1 MYKVFK
7 RRVNHIY
14 NFFLDILYSIVSFID
29 WFNFL
34 YIKNKLLDGYKTIE
48 EIDISKYGIKVLTD
62 TGFEPISYIY
72 NTKPFEIYDITVGL
86 DGTDERIYTTKCAD
100 KHMFFDDNY
109 NIVYADELIEG
120 ISKIQTDCGIKV
132 VSSVSHKTRKN
143 RLNQVSMCDISVDSQ
158 NHRFYTNGILSHN
171 SVTTAIFCLW
181 TIIFRNDKMALLLS
195 KSGAAGRDLLAKIK
209 DMYRHLPF
217 YLKPGV
223 LKWNLSEIA
232 FDNNSS
238 MSTEA
243 FSPTAGLGKTI
254 NFLVLDEFAWCP
266 PNDVELF
273 YNNIIPTITTD
284 TNANICII
292 STQNGFNLF
301 YKLFMGSVKGENI
314 YANMTVNWW
323 DVPNWDSKNN
333 CWVKRDEKWRNEM
346 VGVLGSEQNF
356 EYQYGTQFLISDKCI
371 VSREVMAD
379 IMDNAK
385 MFIPLEK
392 HHVYKDELLYYSLN
406 NKYFKIKE
414 DYIFSKDKYYIILID
429 LAEGAGGDYTVFNIF
444 DIGDGE
450 QFEQVAYWHSNK
462 VSIDGAAL
470 EFWLMFG
477 QVFDPEHTLFSIEWN
492 TYGELFWNYIM
503 ALNEPDE
510 YNGAANWRFNVI
522 KSLEGIE
529 TGSVIMYKKANS
541 NQLVPGLRW
550 THTSKQSACSLLRN
564 KLSNKSIIINDLNTA
579 VEIQNFEDKNSNG
592 SYEAI
597 YGHDD
602 IVMTLTQI
610 PEVEK
615 TLRFKNLIETIQEE
629 KIKQNYYNN
638 IINAG

>member
-1 MYKVFK
+1 MDDNKKRDKTEFDPIKVAMDGKMAEQVIWSTNSINAAIDGINKGLQLKANPFIGKDTQLLKPNLVYKRTKDEVEDFK
-7 RRVNHIY
+7 RCMFDPIY
-14 NFFLDILYSIVSFID
+14 FSSKC
-29 WFNFL
+29 
-34 YIKNKLLDGYKTIE
+34 YIKTPTGMVPCVLRDYQIRYINHLVNNRFSILLAA
-48 EIDISKYGIKVLTD
+48 
-62 TGFEPISYIY
+62 
-72 NTKPFEIYDITVGL
+72 
-86 DGTDERIYTTKCAD
+86 R
-100 KHMFFDDNY
+100 
-109 NIVYADELIEG
+109 
-120 ISKIQTDCGIKV
+120 QCGK
-132 VSSVSHKTRKN
+132 
-143 RLNQVSMCDISVDSQ
+143 
-158 NHRFYTNGILSHN
+158 

-333 CWVKRDEKWRNEM
+333 CWVKRDDKWRNEM

-379 IMDNAK
+379 IMENAK
-385 MFIPLEK
+385 MFTPLEK

-444 DIGDGE
+444 EILGGE
-450 QFEQVAYWHSNK
+450 KFEQVAYWHSNK
-462 VSIDGAAL
+462 VAIEDAAL

-477 QVFDPEHTLFSIEWN
+477 QVFDSERTLFSIEWN
-492 TYGELFWNYIM
+492 TYGELFWNYIR
-503 ALNEPDE
+503 ALNEPDD

-529 TGSVIMYKKANS
+529 TGSVIMYKKSNS
-541 NQLVPGLRW
+541 NQMVPGLRW
-550 THTSKQSACSLLRN
+550 THSSKRSACSLLRN

-615 TLRFKNLIETIQEE
+615 TLRFRNLIETIQEE
-629 KIKQNYYNN
+629 KVKLNLYN
-638 IINAG
+638 IDEQVSQIHSLY

>member
-1 MYKVFK
+1 MDDNKKRDKTEFDPIKVARDGKMAEHVIWSTNSINAAIGGINKGLQLKANPFIGKDTQLLKPNLVYKRTKDEVEDFK
-7 RRVNHIY
+7 KCMFDPIY
-14 NFFLDILYSIVSFID
+14 FASKC
-29 WFNFL
+29 
-34 YIKNKLLDGYKTIE
+34 YIKTPT
-48 EIDISKYGIKVLTD
+48 GIKPCVLRD
-62 TGFEPISYIY
+62 YQVRYI
-72 NTKPFEIYDITVGL
+72 NHLVNNRFSIL
-86 DGTDERIYTTKCAD
+86 LAAR
-100 KHMFFDDNY
+100 
-109 NIVYADELIEG
+109 
-120 ISKIQTDCGIKV
+120 QCGK
-132 VSSVSHKTRKN
+132 
-143 RLNQVSMCDISVDSQ
+143 
-158 NHRFYTNGILSHN
+158 

-333 CWVKRDEKWRNEM
+333 CWVKRDDKWRNEM

-379 IMDNAK
+379 IMENAK
-385 MFIPLEK
+385 MFVALEK
-392 HHVYKDELLYYSLN
+392 HHIYKDELLYYSLN

-444 DIGDGE
+444 EICGGE
-450 QFEQVAYWHSNK
+450 KFEQVAYWHSNK
-462 VSIDGAAL
+462 VAIEDAAL

-477 QVFDPEHTLFSIEWN
+477 QVFDPERALFSIEWN
-492 TYGELFWNYIM
+492 TYGELFWNYIRT
-503 ALNEPDE
+503 LNEPDD
-510 YNGAANWRFNVI
+510 YAAATNWRFNVI
-522 KSLEGIE
+522 KSWDGIE
-529 TGSVIMYKKANS
+529 TGSVIMYKKSNS
-541 NQLVPGLRW
+541 NQMVPGIRW
-550 THTSKQSACSLLRN
+550 VHASKQSACSLLRN

-629 KIKQNYYNN
+629 NVKRNLYN
-638 IINAG
+638 IDEQPSQIRSLY

>member
-1 MYKVFK
+1 MEDNKKHDKTEFDPIKVARDGKMAEQVIWSTNSINTAIDGINKGLQLKANPFIGKDTQLLKPNLVYKRTKEEIEDFK
-7 RRVNHIY
+7 KCMFDPIY
-14 NFFLDILYSIVSFID
+14 FASKC
-29 WFNFL
+29 
-34 YIKNKLLDGYKTIE
+34 YIKTPTGLKPCTLRDYQV
-48 EIDISKYGIKVLTD
+48 KYINHL
-62 TGFEPISYIY
+62 
-72 NTKPFEIYDITVGL
+72 
-86 DGTDERIYTTKCAD
+86 
-100 KHMFFDDNY
+100 
-109 NIVYADELIEG
+109 
-120 ISKIQTDCGIKV
+120 
-132 VSSVSHKTRKN
+132 
-143 RLNQVSMCDISVDSQ
+143 VD
-158 NHRFYTNGILSHN
+158 HRFSILRACRQAGK
-171 SVTTAIFCLW
+171 SVITAIFCLW
-181 TIIFRNDKMALLLS
+181 MIIFHNDKIALLLS

-209 DMYRHLPF
+209 DMYRYLPF

-238 MSTEA
+238 MTTEA

-301 YKLFMGSVKGENI
+301 YKLFMGSIKGENI

-333 CWVKRDEKWRNEM
+333 CWIPRDEKWKNEM

-356 EYQYGTQFLISDKCI
+356 EYQYGTEFLISDKCI

-379 IMDNAK
+379 IMENAK
-385 MFIPLEK
+385 MFITLDN
-392 HHVYKDELLYYSLN
+392 HNTYKDDLLYYSLN

-414 DYIFSKDKYYIILID
+414 DYIFSKENYYIILID

-444 DIGDGE
+444 EIKDGE
-450 QFEQVAYWHSNK
+450 KFEQVAYWHSNK
-462 VSIDGAAL
+462 VAIEDAAL

-492 TYGELFWNYIM
+492 TYGELFWNYLR

-510 YNGAANWRFNVI
+510 FNTDTNWRFNVI
-522 KSLEGIE
+522 KTLDGIE
-529 TGSVIMYKKANS
+529 TSSAIMYKKANTT
-541 NQLVPGLRW
+541 QLIPGLRW
-550 THTSKQSACSLLRN
+550 SHQSKQSACSLLRN
-564 KLSNKSIIINDLNTA
+564 KLSNKSIIVNDLNTA
-579 VEIQNFEDKNSNG
+579 IEIQNFEDKNSNG

-615 TLRFKNLIETIQEE
+615 TLRFQNLVETIQEE
-629 KIKQNYYNN
+629 KMKQNYYNN
-638 IINAG
+638 SLF

>member
-1 MYKVFK
+1 MEDNKKRDKTEFDPIKVTRDGKMAEQVIWSTNSINAAIDGINKGLQLKANPFIGKDTQLLKPNLVYKRTKDEVDDFK
-7 RRVNHIY
+7 RCMFDPIY
-14 NFFLDILYSIVSFID
+14 FASKC
-29 WFNFL
+29 
-34 YIKNKLLDGYKTIE
+34 YIKTPT
-48 EIDISKYGIKVLTD
+48 GIKPCVLRD
-62 TGFEPISYIY
+62 YQVRYI
-72 NTKPFEIYDITVGL
+72 NHLVNNRFSIL
-86 DGTDERIYTTKCAD
+86 LAAR
-100 KHMFFDDNY
+100 
-109 NIVYADELIEG
+109 
-120 ISKIQTDCGIKV
+120 QCGK
-132 VSSVSHKTRKN
+132 
-143 RLNQVSMCDISVDSQ
+143 
-158 NHRFYTNGILSHN
+158 

-333 CWVKRDEKWRNEM
+333 CWVKRDDKWRNEM

-379 IMDNAK
+379 IMENAK
-385 MFIPLEK
+385 MFAALEK

-444 DIGDGE
+444 EIKGGE
-450 QFEQVAYWHSNK
+450 KFAQVAYWRSNK
-462 VSIDGAAL
+462 VAIEEAAL

-477 QVFDPEHTLFSIEWN
+477 QVFDPEHALFSIEWN
-492 TYGELFWNYIM
+492 TYGELFWNYIR

-510 YNGAANWRFNVI
+510 YNGDTNWRFNVI
-522 KSLEGIE
+522 KSWDGIE
-529 TGSVIMYKKANS
+529 TGSVIMYRKSNS
-541 NQLVPGLRW
+541 NQMVPGLRW

-615 TLRFKNLIETIQEE
+615 TLRFQNLIETIQEE
-629 KIKQNYYNN
+629 KVKRNLYDIDERPSQIRSLY
-638 IINAG
+638 

>member
-1 MYKVFK
+1 MDDNKKHDKTEFDPIKVARDGKIAEQVIWSTKSLNTAIDGINKGLQLKANPFIGKDTQLLKPNLVYKRTKEEVEDYKKCMFDP
-7 RRVNHIY
+7 IY
-14 NFFLDILYSIVSFID
+14 FASKC
-29 WFNFL
+29 
-34 YIKNKLLDGYKTIE
+34 YIKTPTGLKPCTLRDYQI
-48 EIDISKYGIKVLTD
+48 KYINHLVENRFSILRACRQAGK
-62 TGFEPISYIY
+62 
-72 NTKPFEIYDITVGL
+72 
-86 DGTDERIYTTKCAD
+86 
-100 KHMFFDDNY
+100 
-109 NIVYADELIEG
+109 
-120 ISKIQTDCGIKV
+120 
-132 VSSVSHKTRKN
+132 SV
-143 RLNQVSMCDISVDSQ
+143 I
-158 NHRFYTNGILSHN
+158 
-171 SVTTAIFCLW
+171 TAIFCLW
-181 TIIFRNDKMALLLS
+181 MIIFHNDKIALLLS

-209 DMYRHLPF
+209 DMYRYLPF

-238 MSTEA
+238 MTTEA

-301 YKLFMGSVKGENI
+301 YKLFMGSIKGENI

-333 CWVKRDEKWRNEM
+333 CWVPRDEKWKNEM

-356 EYQYGTQFLISDKCI
+356 EYQYGTEFLISDNCI

-379 IMDNAK
+379 IMENAK
-385 MFIPLEK
+385 MFVSLGK
-392 HHVYKDELLYYSLN
+392 HSEYKDNLLYYSLQT
-406 NKYFKIKE
+406 KYFKIKE
-414 DYIFSKDKYYIILID
+414 DYFFDHSKYYLILID

-444 DIGDGE
+444 EIKDSE
-450 QFEQVAYWHSNK
+450 KFEQVAYWHSNQ
-462 VSIDGAAL
+462 VSIEDAAL

-477 QVFDPEHTLFSIEWN
+477 QVFDPERALFSIEWN
-492 TYGELFWNYIM
+492 TYGELFWNYLRS
-503 ALNEPDE
+503 LNEPDE
-510 YNGAANWRFNVI
+510 FNGEANWRFNVI
-522 KSLEGIE
+522 KTWEGIE
-529 TGSVIMYKKANS
+529 ISSAIRFKKANS
-541 NQLVPGLRW
+541 RELIPGLRW
-550 THTSKQSACSLLRN
+550 THQSKSSACSLLRN
-564 KLSNKSIIINDLNTA
+564 KLSNKTIVVNDLNTA
-579 VEIQNFEDKNSNG
+579 IEIQNFEDKNNNG
-592 SYEAI
+592 SFEAI

-615 TLRFKNLIETIQEE
+615 TLRFQNLLESSQEE
-629 KIKQNYYNN
+629 KLKEKYQNSFIN
-638 IINAG
+638 I

>member
-1 MYKVFK
+1 MEDNKKHDKTEFDPIKVARDGKMAEQVIWSTNSINVAIDGINKGLQLKANPFIGKDTQLLKPNLVYKRTK
-7 RRVNHIY
+7 
-14 NFFLDILYSIVSFID
+14 
-29 WFNFL
+29 
-34 YIKNKLLDGYKTIE
+34 E
-48 EIDISKYGIKVLTD
+48 EIDDFKKCMFDPIYFASKCYIKTP
-62 TGFEPISYIY
+62 TGLKPCTLRDYQVKYI
-72 NTKPFEIYDITVGL
+72 NHL
-86 DGTDERIYTTKCAD
+86 
-100 KHMFFDDNY
+100 
-109 NIVYADELIEG
+109 
-120 ISKIQTDCGIKV
+120 
-132 VSSVSHKTRKN
+132 
-143 RLNQVSMCDISVDSQ
+143 VD
-158 NHRFYTNGILSHN
+158 HRFSILRACRQAGK
-171 SVTTAIFCLW
+171 SVITAIFCLW
-181 TIIFRNDKMALLLS
+181 MIIFHNDKIALLLS

-209 DMYRHLPF
+209 DMYRYLPF

-238 MSTEA
+238 MTTEA

-301 YKLFMGSVKGENI
+301 YKLFMGSIKGENI

-333 CWVKRDEKWRNEM
+333 CWVPRNEKWKNEM

-356 EYQYGTQFLISDKCI
+356 EYQYGTEFLISDKCI

-379 IMDNAK
+379 IMENAK
-385 MFIPLEK
+385 MFITLDN
-392 HHVYKDELLYYSLN
+392 HNIYKDELLYYSLN
-406 NKYFKIKE
+406 SKYFKIKE
-414 DYIFSKDKYYIILID
+414 DYIFSKDNYYIILID

-444 DIGDGE
+444 EIGEGE
-450 QFEQVAYWHSNK
+450 KFEQVAYWHSNK
-462 VSIDGAAL
+462 VAIEDAAL

-492 TYGELFWNYIM
+492 TYGELFWNYLR

-510 YNGAANWRFNVI
+510 FNADANWRFNVI
-522 KSLEGIE
+522 KTLDGIE
-529 TGSVIMYKKANS
+529 TSSVIMYKKANTT
-541 NQLVPGLRW
+541 QLIPGLRW
-550 THTSKQSACSLLRN
+550 SYQSKQSACSLLRN
-564 KLSNKSIIINDLNTA
+564 KLSNKSIIVNDLNTA
-579 VEIQNFEDKNSNG
+579 IEIQNFEDKNSNG

-615 TLRFKNLIETIQEE
+615 TLRFQNLVETIQEE
-629 KIKQNYYNN
+629 KLKQNYYNN
-638 IINAG
+638 SLF

>member
-1 MYKVFK
+1 MDDNTSKKQSRTEFDPIKVAPGGKMAEQVIWSTRSLNAAIDGINKGLQLKANPFIGKDTQLMKPNLVYKRTKEEVEDYKKCMFDP
-7 RRVNHIY
+7 IY
-14 NFFLDILYSIVSFID
+14 FASKC
-29 WFNFL
+29 
-34 YIKNKLLDGYKTIE
+34 YIKTPTGLKPCTLRDYQI
-48 EIDISKYGIKVLTD
+48 KYINHLVENRFSILRACRQAGK
-62 TGFEPISYIY
+62 
-72 NTKPFEIYDITVGL
+72 
-86 DGTDERIYTTKCAD
+86 
-100 KHMFFDDNY
+100 
-109 NIVYADELIEG
+109 
-120 ISKIQTDCGIKV
+120 
-132 VSSVSHKTRKN
+132 SV
-143 RLNQVSMCDISVDSQ
+143 I
-158 NHRFYTNGILSHN
+158 
-171 SVTTAIFCLW
+171 TAIFCLW
-181 TIIFRNDKMALLLS
+181 MIIFHNDKIALLLS

-209 DMYRHLPF
+209 DMYRYLPF

-238 MSTEA
+238 MTTEA

-333 CWVKRDEKWRNEM
+333 RWVPRDAKWKNEM

-356 EYQYGTQFLISDKCI
+356 EYQYGTEFLISDNCI
-371 VSREVMAD
+371 VSREVMSD
-379 IMDNAK
+379 IMENAK
-385 MFIPLEK
+385 MFITLDK
-392 HHVYKDELLYYSLN
+392 HNEYKDNLLYYSLQS
-406 NKYFKIKE
+406 KYFKIKE
-414 DYIFSKDKYYIILID
+414 DYLFDHSKYYLILID

-444 DIGDGE
+444 EIKDGE
-450 QFEQVAYWHSNK
+450 KFEQVAYWHSNK
-462 VSIDGAAL
+462 VSIEDASL

-477 QVFDPEHTLFSIEWN
+477 QVFDPDRTLFSIEWN
-492 TYGELFWNYIM
+492 TYGELFWNYLQG
-503 ALNEPDE
+503 LNEPDE
-510 YNGAANWRFNVI
+510 LNGEANWRFNVI
-522 KSLEGIE
+522 KTWEGIE
-529 TGSVIMYKKANS
+529 TGSAIRFKKTNS
-541 NQLVPGLRW
+541 RELIPGLRW
-550 THTSKQSACSLLRN
+550 THQSKSYACSLLRN
-564 KLSNKSIIINDLNTA
+564 KLSRKTIVVNDLDTA
-579 VEIQNFEDKNSNG
+579 IEIQNFEDKNGNG
-592 SYEAI
+592 SFEAI

-615 TLRFKNLIETIQEE
+615 TLRFQNLLETIQEE
-629 KIKQNYYNN
+629 KLKQKYQNFFIN
-638 IINAG
+638 I

>member
-1 MYKVFK
+1 MEDNKKHDKTEFDPIKVARDGKMAEQVIWSTNSINTAIDGINKGLQLKANPFIGKDTQLLKPNLVYKRTK
-7 RRVNHIY
+7 
-14 NFFLDILYSIVSFID
+14 
-29 WFNFL
+29 
-34 YIKNKLLDGYKTIE
+34 E
-48 EIDISKYGIKVLTD
+48 EIDDFKKCMFNPIYFASKCYIKTP
-62 TGFEPISYIY
+62 TGLKPCTLRDYQVKYI
-72 NTKPFEIYDITVGL
+72 NHL
-86 DGTDERIYTTKCAD
+86 
-100 KHMFFDDNY
+100 
-109 NIVYADELIEG
+109 
-120 ISKIQTDCGIKV
+120 
-132 VSSVSHKTRKN
+132 
-143 RLNQVSMCDISVDSQ
+143 VD
-158 NHRFYTNGILSHN
+158 HRFSILRACRQAGK
-171 SVTTAIFCLW
+171 SVITAIFCLW
-181 TIIFRNDKMALLLS
+181 MIIFHNDKIALLLS

-209 DMYRHLPF
+209 DMYRYLPF

-238 MSTEA
+238 MTTEA

-301 YKLFMGSVKGENI
+301 YKLFMGSIKGENI

-333 CWVKRDEKWRNEM
+333 CWVPRDEKWKNEM

-356 EYQYGTQFLISDKCI
+356 EYQYGTEFLISDKCI

-379 IMDNAK
+379 IMENAK
-385 MFIPLEK
+385 MFITLDN
-392 HHVYKDELLYYSLN
+392 HNTYKDDLLYYSLN

-414 DYIFSKDKYYIILID
+414 DYIFSKENYYIILID

-444 DIGDGE
+444 EIKDGE
-450 QFEQVAYWHSNK
+450 KFEQVAYWHSNK
-462 VSIDGAAL
+462 VAIEDAAL

-492 TYGELFWNYIM
+492 TYGELFWNYLR

-510 YNGAANWRFNVI
+510 FNTDANWRFNVI
-522 KSLEGIE
+522 KTLDGIE
-529 TGSVIMYKKANS
+529 TSSAIMYKKANTT
-541 NQLVPGLRW
+541 QLIPGLRW
-550 THTSKQSACSLLRN
+550 SHQSKQSACSLLRN
-564 KLSNKSIIINDLNTA
+564 KLSNKSIIVNDLNTA
-579 VEIQNFEDKNSNG
+579 IEIQNFEDKNSNG

-615 TLRFKNLIETIQEE
+615 TLRFQNLVETIQEE
-629 KIKQNYYNN
+629 KMKQNYYNN
-638 IINAG
+638 GLF